1 MIGIVSRFAPFGYF
15 IILILHWLIAYC
27 NIAFFSTQSKYSKN
41 YPNETEENRRM
52 AIFLDNKN
60 KTEQHNQLFEKG
72 LVTYEQGLNK
82 YSDLTADEFRNRMN
96 GFRASPT
103 LG

>member
-1 MIGIVSRFAPFGYF
+1 
-15 IILILHWLIAYC
+15 
-27 NIAFFSTQSKYSKN
+27 
-41 YPNETEENRRM
+41 M

-96 GFRASPT
+96 GFRASPN